1 MSDQAA
7 KALQKAAHAVLEER
21 SARARAIWLSSE
33 AVRLAVEAA
42 EKNGKD
48 PEAAR
53 QEVLDALGGTL
64 IFLKGGGSH
73 A

>member
-7 KALQKAAHAVLEER
+7 KALQKAANAVLEEGKAKAK
-21 SARARAIWLSSE
+21 SIWLASE

-42 EKNGKD
+42 ERNGQD

-53 QEVLDALGGTL
+53 QSVLDALGVAARPLG
-64 IFLKGGGSH
+64 KG
-73 A
+73 